1 VRCNNQATSSLS
13 KESESST
20 CPEEEEEQLFSFS
33 SNLKLLNH
41 QDLQELNLRDH
52 NFLGI
57 LPNQGC
63 HIL

>member
-1 VRCNNQATSSLS
+1 LS

-20 CPEEEEEQLFSFS
+20 CPEEEEEYLFSFS

-41 QDLQELNLRDH
+41 QELQELNLRDH

>member
-1 VRCNNQATSSLS
+1 MISSLGQ
-13 KESESST
+13 ESESST
-20 CPEEEEEQLFSFS
+20 CPEEEEEHLFSLS

-41 QDLQELNLRDH
+41 QDLQELNLRDQ